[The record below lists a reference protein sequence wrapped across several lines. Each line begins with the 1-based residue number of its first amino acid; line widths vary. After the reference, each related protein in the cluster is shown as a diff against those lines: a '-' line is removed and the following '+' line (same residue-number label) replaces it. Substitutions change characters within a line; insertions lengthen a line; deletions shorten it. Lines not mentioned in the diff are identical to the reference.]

1 QRRNY
6 TFVVMT
12 IGLLL
17 LFTLILVGLF
27 SRTPSSTPLPD
38 VSITPTSSQSENP
51 PNEFTGVT
59 VVLAAESRSWVSV
72 KNSVNQIIFERIL
85 ETGESLSFNDT
96 TSLTVT
102 IGNAAGI
109 NLTVNDENIGYLGG
123 IGQVVSQTFT
133 SPVTD

>member
-1 QRRNY
+1 
-6 TFVVMT
+6 
-12 IGLLL
+12 
-17 LFTLILVGLF
+17 
-27 SRTPSSTPLPD
+27 
-38 VSITPTSSQSENP
+38 
-51 PNEFTGVT
+51 
-59 VVLAAESRSWVSV
+59 V